1 MKKLLLVAACFLVVL
16 YACNKTGEKPNV
28 TVSATIDG
36 TDKTF
41 NTDDSLGYKNTDTVY
56 SATVT
61 AASDPSATADKL
73 ELFIASPKKLAPGT
87 YALTKPWTPPY
98 EPLIVYKPNGSNN
111 SSDIYVVDYTGGHP
125 AEITITAISGTGIQG
140 TFDGVLVN
148 ASNNGITKTFTNGK
162 FTVGTP

>member
-1 MKKLLLVAACFLVVL
+1 MKKLLFIAACFLIAL
-16 YACNKTGEKPNV
+16 YACNKTGAKPAV
-28 TVSATIDG
+28 AVSATIDG

-41 NTDDSLGYKNTDTVY
+41 NIDDSLGYKNTDTVY
-56 SATVT
+56 TATVT

-87 YALTKPWTPPY
+87 YALATPWSPPY
-98 EPLIVYKPNGSNN
+98 EPLIVYKQKGSNN
-111 SSDIYVVDYTGGHP
+111 SSDIYVVDYTGEHP
-125 AEITITAISGTGIQG
+125 AEITITTISGTGIQG

-148 ASNNGITKTFTNGK
+148 ASNNGTTKTFTNGK